1 MNERTQN
8 EQKIKMN
15 AVNLTA
21 QKPLYFVDYSYN
33 LPSIVKKGQWSADL
47 ICQKKMNERLTFKV
61 DDYMEPLY
69 SITIDVPPVYLCS
82 SKQIDLKLNV
92 TYTYG
97 KPVNGYV
104 AFKFAVSTKHEPYIL
119 KQTTNVSCFTNG
131 YFHKLIE
138 LSEEICSN
146 LSSARHYN
154 VNNNEGASLIVE
166 AFVTDLATNRKD
178 FIRKSGTKIM
188 QYPYRIVDRFTK
200 NFYRPRMANYYIVG
214 IGQPATFSLSI

>member
-1 MNERTQN
+1 MD
-8 EQKIKMN
+8 

-21 QKPLYFVDYSYN
+21 QGPLYFVDYSYN
-33 LPSIVKKGQWSADL
+33 LPNIVQNGNWSAEL
-47 ICQKKMNERLTFKV
+47 ICQKKLNERLTFQV

-69 SITIDVPPVYLCS
+69 SITISVPPVYLCS
-82 SKQIDLKLNV
+82 SKEIDLKLNV

-104 AFKFAVSTKHEPYIL
+104 SFKFAISTKHEPYLL

-131 YFHKLIE
+131 YFHEIIQ

-146 LSSARHYN
+146 LSSITLYDADDN
-154 VNNNEGASLIVE
+154 GGANLIVE

-178 FIRKSGTKIM
+178 FVRKSTTKIM
-188 QYPYRIVDRFTK
+188 RYPYRIVNRFTN
-200 NFYRPRMANYYIVG
+200 NFYRPRMANYFIVG
-214 IGQPATFSLSI
+214 I